1 LDNVEFGK
9 IIADLRKQKR
19 TENGKGW
26 TRKML
31 GEYLHLTPHQVG
43 RLERGERKYLDTETL
58 HLLAKAFNLTALE
71 RKELFYAAVDATE
84 GKITNSTHTESKAT
98 LYDLSE
104 TLSKMQAPAF
114 VLDEYADIIAA
125 NLIILKLYRVSEKFI
140 AQLGE
145 TPASYNL
152 LKFIY
157 SSDSGY
163 RDIVGNAWEKLA
175 KRNTHFFRRV
185 SLRQRHTTYFKKI
198 LDELHRE
205 KEFDIHWHAMH
216 IAPQQY
222 DSIYDTLKWTDPLY
236 GPIEL
241 ILTESSIPTE
251 QGNLYLFPY
260 TPGDKNTASV
270 FSRIAEEVDEN
281 APMLAPWPDK
291 PWS

>member
-1 LDNVEFGK
+1 
-9 IIADLRKQKR
+9 
-19 TENGKGW
+19 
-26 TRKML
+26 
-31 GEYLHLTPHQVG
+31 
-43 RLERGERKYLDTETL
+43 
-58 HLLAKAFNLTALE
+58 
-71 RKELFYAAVDATE
+71 
-84 GKITNSTHTESKAT
+84 
-98 LYDLSE
+98 
-104 TLSKMQAPAF
+104 MQTPAF
-114 VLDEYADIIAA
+114 VLDEFADIIAA
-125 NLIILKLYRVSEKFI
+125 NLIILKLYGVSEKFI

-163 RDIVGNAWEKLA
+163 KEVVGSSWEKLA
-175 KRNTHFFRRV
+175 KRNIHFFRRV
-185 SLRQRHTTYFKKI
+185 SLRQRDKPYFKKI

-222 DSIYDTLKWTDPLY
+222 DSIYDTLKWTDPSY

-241 ILTESSIPTE
+241 VLTESQIPTE

-260 TPGDKNTASV
+260 IPGDKNTASV
-270 FSRIAEEVDEN
+270 FSRIAEEVGEN
-281 APMLAPWPDK
+281 APILAPWPEK